1 MSVLDIQLQPRA
13 RGDAKPLLKIV
24 RNFTPNWFTVTM
36 GTGAL
41 ALTLN
46 QFPLAIP
53 GLRAVAAALWLANI
67 ALFALFS
74 LLYAARW
81 VLFPSEAAL
90 VFRHPVMSMFFG
102 AIPMGLAT
110 IVNGFLAFGPDF
122 LGAGS
127 AVSVARILWQADAV
141 MSVVCGLAIPY
152 FMFTRQEH
160 AMEKL
165 TAVWLLPI
173 VASEVAAASG
183 GLLAPH
189 LAAPEAFLVL
199 ILSYVLWAC
208 SVPLAM
214 SVLVLLFLRL
224 ALHKLPERDMG
235 VSAWLALGPIGTGA
249 LGLVVIG
256 EAAPKIF
263 AANGLASVGEMAF
276 GLGVLGGLIL
286 WGYGVWWLSLAILKT
301 VRYLRQG
308 LPFNLG
314 WWGFTFPLA
323 VYTLAT
329 FALAR
334 VTGLSLFSFVGAGLA
349 LCLAM
354 FWSVV
359 AIRTARGAWTTT
371 LFVAP
376 CLGPAPRRG
385 LKRTS
390 HKGRRPVSPAGLR
403 DRPVPSSPGRI
414 GRARP
419 AEIRFAKPRDPRHD
433 FCLP

>member
-1 MSVLDIQLQPRA
+1 MSVLDIPFQAFPR
-13 RGDAKPLLKIV
+13 RDAKPLLEIV
-24 RNFTPNWFTVTM
+24 RNFTPNWFTATM

-46 QFPLAIP
+46 QFPLPLP
-53 GLRAVAAALWLANI
+53 GLRAVAESLWLGNI

-81 VLFPSEAAL
+81 LLFPREAAL
-90 VFRHPVMSMFFG
+90 IFRHPVMSMFFG

-110 IVNGFLAFGPDF
+110 IANGFLAFGPDF
-122 LGAGS
+122 LGMGS
-127 AVSVARILWQADAV
+127 AVSVARVLWQADAA
-141 MSVVCGLAIPY
+141 MSVVCGLAVPY

-160 AMEKL
+160 SIEKL

-199 ILSYVLWAC
+199 ILSYALWAC

-224 ALHKLPERDMG
+224 ALHKLPERDLG

-249 LGLVVIG
+249 LGLVLLG
-256 EAAPKIF
+256 TAAPAIF
-263 AANGLASVGEMAF
+263 AANGLATVGDVAL
-276 GLGVLGGLIL
+276 GLGVIGGLIL
-286 WGYGVWWLSLAILKT
+286 WGYGAWWLGLAVLKT
-301 VRYLRQG
+301 ARYLRDG

-323 VYTLAT
+323 VYSLAT
-329 FALAR
+329 LALAR
-334 VTGLSLFSFVGAGLA
+334 VTGLSLFGFAGGGLTV
-349 LCLAM
+349 CLAI
-354 FWSVV
+354 FWVIV
-359 AIRTARGAWTTT
+359 ASRTLRGAWSTT

-376 CLGPAPRRG
+376 CLNQANAPA
-385 LKRTS
+385 
-390 HKGRRPVSPAGLR
+390 
-403 DRPVPSSPGRI
+403 
-414 GRARP
+414 
-419 AEIRFAKPRDPRHD
+419 RFEADVV
-433 FCLP
+433 

>member
-1 MSVLDIQLQPRA
+1 MSFLDIPLQPFA
-13 RGDAKPLLKIV
+13 RRDAKPFLEIV

-53 GLRAVAAALWLANI
+53 GLRAVAVGLWLANI

-74 LLYAARW
+74 LLYSARW
-81 VLFPSEAAL
+81 LLFPHEAAL
-90 VFRHPVMSMFFG
+90 IFRHPVMSMFFG

-122 LGAGS
+122 LGTGL
-127 AVSVARILWQADAV
+127 AVSLARALWQADAA

-160 AMEKL
+160 SMEKL

-189 LAAPEAFLVL
+189 LASPEAFLVL

-249 LGLVVIG
+249 LGLVVLG
-256 EAAPKIF
+256 AAAPKIF
-263 AANGLASVGEMAF
+263 AANGLESVGEVAF

-286 WGYGVWWLSLAILKT
+286 WGYGIL
-301 VRYLRQG
+301 
-308 LPFNLG
+308 
-314 WWGFTFPLA
+314 
-323 VYTLAT
+323 
-329 FALAR
+329 
-334 VTGLSLFSFVGAGLA
+334 
-349 LCLAM
+349 
-354 FWSVV
+354 V
-359 AIRTARGAWTTT
+359 A
-371 LFVAP
+371 
-376 CLGPAPRRG
+376 
-385 LKRTS
+385 
-390 HKGRRPVSPAGLR
+390 
-403 DRPVPSSPGRI
+403 
-414 GRARP
+414 
-419 AEIRFAKPRDPRHD
+419 EPRDPQDCALSARGPAVQSRLVGLHLPARGLHPRHVCACARHRAQPVQLRGRSARGLSGD
-433 FCLP
+433 LLGRRGEPHLAGGVDHNTLRRPLSQGRQGSGAV

>member
-1 MSVLDIQLQPRA
+1 LVSVQEKKLMSVLDIPFQAFPR
-13 RGDAKPLLKIV
+13 RDAKPLLEIV
-24 RNFTPNWFTVTM
+24 RNFTPNWFTATM

-46 QFPLAIP
+46 QFPLPLP
-53 GLRAVAAALWLANI
+53 GLRAVAESLWLGNI

-74 LLYAARW
+74 LLYAARGL
-81 VLFPSEAAL
+81 LFPREAAL
-90 VFRHPVMSMFFG
+90 IFRHPVMSMFFG

-110 IVNGFLAFGPDF
+110 IANGFLAFGPDF
-122 LGAGS
+122 LGMGL
-127 AVSVARILWQADAV
+127 AVSVARTLWQADAA
-141 MSVVCGLAIPY
+141 MSVACGLAIPY

-160 AMEKL
+160 SIEKL

-249 LGLVVIG
+249 LGLVLLG
-256 EAAPKIF
+256 TAAPAIF
-263 AANGLASVGEMAF
+263 AANGLATVGEFAL
-276 GLGVLGGLIL
+276 GLGVIGGLIL
-286 WGYGVWWLSLAILKT
+286 WGYGAWWLGLAVLKT
-301 VRYLRQG
+301 ARYLRDG

-323 VYTLAT
+323 VYSLAT
-329 FALAR
+329 LALAR
-334 VTGLSLFSFVGAGLA
+334 VTGLSLFGFAGGGLTV
-349 LCLAM
+349 CLAI
-354 FWSVV
+354 FWVIV
-359 AIRTARGAWTTT
+359 ASRTLRGAWSTT

-376 CLGPAPRRG
+376 CLNQANAPA
-385 LKRTS
+385 
-390 HKGRRPVSPAGLR
+390 
-403 DRPVPSSPGRI
+403 
-414 GRARP
+414 
-419 AEIRFAKPRDPRHD
+419 RFEADVV
-433 FCLP
+433 

>member
-1 MSVLDIQLQPRA
+1 MSFLDIPFQPLA
-13 RGDAKPLLKIV
+13 RRDAKPFLEIV

-46 QFPLAIP
+46 QFPLGLP
-53 GLRAVAAALWLANI
+53 GLHAAAAALWLTNI

-74 LLYAARW
+74 LLYGARW
-81 VLFPSEAAL
+81 LLFPREAAL
-90 VFRHPVMSMFFG
+90 IFRHPVMSMFFG

-122 LGAGS
+122 LGTGL
-127 AVSVARILWQADAV
+127 AVGVARALWQADAA

-160 AMEKL
+160 SMEKL

-224 ALHKLPERDMG
+224 ALYKLPERDLG

-249 LGLVVIG
+249 LGLVVLG
-256 EAAPKIF
+256 AAAPAIF
-263 AANGLASVGEMAF
+263 AANGLASVGEVAF
-276 GLGVLGGLIL
+276 GLGVIGGLIL
-286 WGYGVWWLSLAILKT
+286 WGYGVWWLSLAVLKT
-301 VRYLRQG
+301 VRYLREG

-323 VYTLAT
+323 VYALAT
-329 FALAR
+329 LALAR
-334 VTGLSLFSFVGAGLA
+334 VTGLGLFGFAGGGLA
-349 LCLAM
+349 VCLAI
-354 FWSVV
+354 FWLVV
-359 AIRTARGAWTTT
+359 ASRTVRGAWSTT
-371 LFVAP
+371 LFAAP
-376 CLGPAPRRG
+376 CLSQANPQ
-385 LKRTS
+385 
-390 HKGRRPVSPAGLR
+390 
-403 DRPVPSSPGRI
+403 
-414 GRARP
+414 ARFE
-419 AEIRFAKPRDPRHD
+419 ADVV
-433 FCLP
+433 

>member
-1 MSVLDIQLQPRA
+1 MSLLDIEFQPLA
-13 RGDAKPLLKIV
+13 RRDMKPFLEIV
-24 RNFTPNWFTVTM
+24 RNFTPNWFTATM

-46 QFPLAIP
+46 QFPLPFP

-67 ALFALFS
+67 ALFTMFS

-81 VLFPSEAAL
+81 LLFPREAAL
-90 VFRHPVMSMFFG
+90 IFRHPVMSMFFG

-110 IVNGFLAFGPDF
+110 IANGSLAFGPDF
-122 LGAGS
+122 LGMDA
-127 AVSVARILWQADAV
+127 AVGVARALWQADAA
-141 MSVVCGLAIPY
+141 MSVACGLAIPY

-160 AMEKL
+160 SIEKL

-249 LGLVVIG
+249 LGLVVLG
-256 EAAPKIF
+256 TAAPAIF
-263 AANGLASVGEMAF
+263 AANGLASVGEVAL
-276 GLGVLGGLIL
+276 GLGVIGGLIL
-286 WGYGVWWLSLAILKT
+286 WGYGAWWLGLAVLKT
-301 VRYLRQG
+301 ARYLRDG

-323 VYTLAT
+323 VYILAT
-329 FALAR
+329 LALAR
-334 VTGLSLFSFVGAGLA
+334 VTGLSLFSFAGGGLTV
-349 LCLAM
+349 CLAI
-354 FWSVV
+354 FWVIV
-359 AIRTARGAWTTT
+359 ASRTARGAWSTT
-371 LFVAP
+371 LFVSP
-376 CLGPAPRRG
+376 CLAQANAPA
-385 LKRTS
+385 
-390 HKGRRPVSPAGLR
+390 
-403 DRPVPSSPGRI
+403 
-414 GRARP
+414 
-419 AEIRFAKPRDPRHD
+419 RFEADVV
-433 FCLP
+433 